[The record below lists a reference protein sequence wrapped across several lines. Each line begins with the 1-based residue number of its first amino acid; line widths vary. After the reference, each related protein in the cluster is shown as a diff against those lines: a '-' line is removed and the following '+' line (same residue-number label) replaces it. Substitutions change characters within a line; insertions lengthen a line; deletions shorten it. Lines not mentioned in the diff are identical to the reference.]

1 MNRRSRNRLAD
12 RHLLSAYSRP
22 EVVSAAEQD
31 ALLHALTSADRRSDI
46 AVARTRR
53 RIYGAMEDMQAQRSG
68 RRKQTGLVLMISVL
82 FVLLLSPAIW
92 CAVEVFR
99 GGAHFV
105 DMQTQTYLLALMLFP
120 AIVAAGIAGYLRNQR
135 RDNQHEL

>member
-1 MNRRSRNRLAD
+1 MSRRSENGVAD
-12 RHLLSAYSRP
+12 RKSLSAYSRP
-22 EVVSAAEQD
+22 DVPSAAEQD

-53 RIYGAMEDMQAQRSG
+53 RIYGAMQDIQAQRSG

-99 GGAHFV
+99 GGGHFV
-105 DMQTQTYLLALMLFP
+105 DMQAQTYLLALMLFP
-120 AIVAAGIAGYLRNQR
+120 GIVAAGIAGYLRNQR
-135 RDNQHEL
+135 REHQNEL